1 MDRETA
7 CLGLQCLSQVT
18 QRSFIINGAVVEQC
32 PCVVRCV
39 CKYLWCVLGGA
50 DSSDELSLSATWPW
64 NTLQRNIH
72 LKEKSFHLKINLV
85 CILLN
90 TVKCSDGPNP
100 FQ

>member
-39 CKYLWCVLGGA
+39 CVGVCVSICAACWGELTALMSSVYLQLGLG
-50 DSSDELSLSATWPW
+50 
-64 NTLQRNIH
+64 TLC
-72 LKEKSFHLKINLV
+72 KGTS
-85 CILLN
+85 
-90 TVKCSDGPNP
+90 T
-100 FQ
+100 